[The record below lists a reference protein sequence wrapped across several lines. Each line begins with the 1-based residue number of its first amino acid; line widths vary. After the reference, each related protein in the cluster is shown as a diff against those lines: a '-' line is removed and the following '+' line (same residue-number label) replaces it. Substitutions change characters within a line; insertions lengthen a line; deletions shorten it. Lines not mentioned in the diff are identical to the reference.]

1 MATLSGILD
10 RVRLEL
16 ADLPQSFATSIIADG
31 VSTRFEMEI
40 YPVDGTSLTIKVDGV
55 TMTTGVSVEER
66 TGVLWFDAAPDPAA
80 EITVTGTKY
89 RYFTNT
95 DLTSIV
101 EAASSQHI
109 YSRNDA
115 FGRGMTLSNLPPV
128 EEYPL
133 ALLATVEALYTLA
146 TDAAFDIDIMA
157 PDGVNIPRSERYRQ
171 LMDMIATR
179 REQYETLCSAL
190 NIGLN
195 RIEVYTLRRVS
206 RMTNKYIPVY
216 QPQEIDDQSRPKRV
230 YLPIPTY
237 GGIPIPED
245 ASIYDIVVTQGDT
258 FSMVLDF
265 PFDLTTY
272 TPKAQIRLFPEAQTV
287 WSEFTITPVTG
298 SPDKIE
304 LSLTSMQTSRLPLQS
319 VWDMQLTTA
328 DTPPQVTTF
337 LKGSVFSP
345 RQVTKVAG
353 VDSNMNDLTPNP
365 PWLSGTAQ
373 SGFEPTNPPGS
384 P

>member
-1 MATLSGILD
+1 MATLSGIMD

-16 ADLPQSFATSIIADG
+16 ADLPQSFTTSIIADG
-31 VSTRFEMEI
+31 VSVRYEMEI
-40 YPVDGTSLTIKVDGV
+40 YPVEGTSLTVKVEGV
-55 TMTTGVSVEER
+55 DVSDVSVEER
-66 TGVLWFDAAPDPAA
+66 TGVLWFTTAPTAGD
-80 EITVTGTKY
+80 EITVTGTRY
-89 RYFTNT
+89 RYFTT
-95 DLTSIV
+95 ADLSSIA
-101 EAASSQHI
+101 EAAVAQHI
-109 YSRNDA
+109 HSRNDS

-206 RMTNKYIPVY
+206 RMTNRYIPVY
-216 QPQEIDDQSRPKRV
+216 QPQEVDDQSRPKRV
-230 YLPIPTY
+230 YLPMPTY
-237 GGIPIPED
+237 GAVPLPED

-265 PFDLTTY
+265 PFDLTSY
-272 TPKAQIRLFPEAQTV
+272 TPKAQIRLFAEAQTM
-287 WSEFTITPVTG
+287 WTEFTITPVDG
-298 SPDKIE
+298 EPDKIE
-304 LSLTSMQTSRLPLQS
+304 LSLTALQTARLPLQG
-319 VWDMQLTTA
+319 VWDMQLITS
-328 DTPPQVTTF
+328 DTPPQVTTY
-337 LKGSVFSP
+337 LKGAVFSP
-345 RQVTKVAG
+345 RQVTKVPG
-353 VDSNMNDLTPNP
+353 VDSNQNDLTPNP
-365 PWLSGTAQ
+365 PWLAGTAQ
-373 SGFEPTNPPGS
+373 SGFSPTNPPGS